1 MVGSGARKCAEGQII
16 MRLVDWVKMFGLNP
30 EGSGILS
37 RNLRVSVEFQE
48 LILTV
53 QWRKGW
59 SQARLSVDERM
70 KDFGALHLG
79 RIGGEQAE
87 RYWCFIGRYLCL
99 NKQVVVLL
107 LQAHQLSQ
115 QLKDQ
120 YQQKMHWKKKVTR
133 NAHGDLNVGWDDTP
147 LIATEIP
154 APFWDPAVGTSSVYL
169 QKHQFNNFTSS
180 QWQCVLVSQTLHT
193 CSLKSNLHCKVERVN
208 IHLCGNKTYQNLF
221 WTK

>member
-1 MVGSGARKCAEGQII
+1 MGSGARKCGEGQIV
-16 MRLVDWVKMFGLNP
+16 MRLVDWVKTFGLHP

-37 RNLRVSVEFQE
+37 RHLSVTVEFRE

-99 NKQVVVLL
+99 NKRVVILL
-107 LQAHQLSQ
+107 L
-115 QLKDQ
+115 
-120 YQQKMHWKKKVTR
+120 
-133 NAHGDLNVGWDDTP
+133 
-147 LIATEIP
+147 
-154 APFWDPAVGTSSVYL
+154 
-169 QKHQFNNFTSS
+169 
-180 QWQCVLVSQTLHT
+180 
-193 CSLKSNLHCKVERVN
+193 
-208 IHLCGNKTYQNLF
+208 
-221 WTK
+221 